1 LSLLIRAF
9 EPGDAPRVRE
19 LFIAVNRL
27 LAPPGM
33 HAEFEAYI
41 ERALREEIDRIAEY
55 YREGGFWVALEAE
68 VLLGTFGLEPAT
80 ARAMELRRMY
90 VSPAAR
96 RRGVGRAMLRYAE
109 EEALRRG
116 CGKLTLSTA
125 QIQKEAI
132 ALYKRAGYRLVREE
146 PLEPASH
153 KTVGGLARVYFEKL
167 LRPLIDPGPGPR
179 RRRGRRSARCG

>member
-9 EPGDAPRVRE
+9 EQGDAARVRE

-33 HAEFEAYI
+33 QAEFERYI

-55 YREGGFWVALEAE
+55 YREGGFWVALEAD
-68 VLLGTFGLEPAT
+68 VLVGTFGLEPAAT
-80 ARAMELRRMY
+80 RSMELRRMY
-90 VSPAAR
+90 VGPAAR

-109 EEALRRG
+109 EETLRRG
-116 CGKLTLSTA
+116 RDKLTLSTA

-132 ALYKRAGYRLVREE
+132 ALYKRAGYRLIGEE
-146 PLEPASH
+146 QAEPASH
-153 KTVGGLARVYFEKL
+153 KTVGGLARLYFEKL
-167 LRPLIDPGPGPR
+167 L
-179 RRRGRRSARCG
+179 